1 MNGNGQ
7 PRLDYTDKDYASLR
21 QAMLDLAREKL
32 PSWTDHSPNDLGVL
46 LLELF
51 AYMGDIMLYYQDRI
65 AAESYLDTAVERRS
79 VVNLLRLIGYELRPP
94 VPASADLTLLFAN
107 DATGLI
113 MIDTGAE
120 FQTTAQATGEPVHF
134 QYVRQPLTIDLD
146 LLPVRSHIDG
156 QDYKRFDT
164 LPVIQVDSVVT
175 NEILG
180 SSDASAGQR
189 FRLSGVPLID
199 GTLEV
204 MVDEGTGPR
213 LWERRPSL
221 FQSRP
226 DEEHYAVSRDELN
239 VAWIIFGND
248 KYARIPGRGRNNLM
262 ASYRVG
268 GGQKGNVPARS
279 ISQAVT
285 DIDQLELVFN
295 EEPAAGGAEAEPS
308 AEAALRGPRLFRTM
322 GRAVTARDFEVHARQ
337 FGVGKARA
345 RTAGWNRIDL
355 FVAPAGG
362 GIPPDTLKEDLRAYF
377 EDKRIMTSIVEI
389 RDPTYASVYIEGTL
403 EVEAYY
409 FTRQVQEQVESA
421 VRDLLAFENVGFEA
435 KLYLSKVYEAIEAI
449 PGVRGVNISRFAR
462 ADSTAGLPQDGT
474 LRFGWNEIPQAGYEK
489 GIRLLEV
496 IGGRRVN

>member
-1 MNGNGQ
+1 MNGNGH
-7 PRLDYTDKDYASLR
+7 PRIDYTNKDYASLR

-32 PSWTDHSPNDLGVL
+32 PAWTDHSPNDLGVL

-94 VPASADLTLLFAN
+94 TPASADLTLLFAQ
-107 DATGLI
+107 DAAGSVT
-113 MIDTGAE
+113 IDTGAE
-120 FQTTAQATGEPVHF
+120 FQTTAQATGEPVRF
-134 QYVRQPLTIDLD
+134 QYLRQPLTLDLD
-146 LLPVRSHIDG
+146 LLPIRSHTDG

-164 LPVIQVDSVVT
+164 LPVVQVDSVVT
-175 NEILG
+175 EEILG
-180 SSDASAGQR
+180 SSDGSAGQR

-199 GTLEV
+199 STLEV

-221 FQSRP
+221 FQSQP
-226 DEEHYAVSRDELN
+226 ENEHYAVSRDEHD
-239 VAWIIFGND
+239 VAWIVFGDD
-248 KYARIPGRGRNNLM
+248 KYGKIPARGRNNLT

-268 GGQKGNVPARS
+268 GGQKGNVPAYT
-279 ISQAVT
+279 ITEA

-295 EEPAAGGAEAEPS
+295 EGPAAGGAEAEPS
-308 AEAALRGPRLFRTM
+308 GEAALRGPQLFRAM
-322 GRAVTARDFEVHARQ
+322 GRAVTARDYEAHARQ

-345 RTAGWNRIDL
+345 RAAGWNRIDL
-355 FVAPAGG
+355 FVAPVGG
-362 GIPPDTLKEDLRAYF
+362 GLPTDTLKEDLRAYF
-377 EDKRIMTSIVEI
+377 EDKRIMTSIVEV

-409 FTRQVQEQVESA
+409 FTQQVQEQAERA
-421 VRDLLAFENVGFEA
+421 VQDLLAFDNVSFEA
-435 KLYLSKVYEAIEAI
+435 RLYLSKVYEAIEAI
-449 PGVRGVNISRFAR
+449 QGVRGVNISRFAW
-462 ADSTAGLPQDGT
+462 ADSATDLPQDGT

-489 GIRLLEV
+489 GIQFLEV
-496 IGGRRVN
+496 FGGRRVS